1 MKKNERLMEAMSF
14 VDEKYVKE
22 AEGEMKKNF
31 GKSTGFGFFKI
42 AGLVASLAI
51 FVGIGL
57 FLFLPTNG
65 GAMDVSAY
73 SGSAYYPLIEKLE
86 PYRHEKTKK
95 PYDNNFELLGMVFKQ
110 MLFSSLGGAMKE
122 DAMGTAPV
130 PEMGSDSLSGEYLE
144 VTDNQVSGVIEADI
158 IKATDKHIFKLTS
171 MGELKIYSMDAENS
185 ALVGR
190 LRIHPL
196 DDEKRFFQS
205 EDMKDMY
212 LSLDGTKIIIIR
224 EYTSYDEIKRV
235 GIISIDVSDPKN
247 PVKTGELSIDG
258 DYKTSRLVGDK
269 LLMVSEFYFNIKTVD
284 YSDPKTYIPTVTR
297 DGEKSLLVM
306 DEIFAPDQIDGTRYS
321 VVASVDI
328 NNFEISGVN
337 GLLNFTENVYVSEN
351 NVYVTR
357 TYNIKNVENEQKTT
371 ERMSD
376 IVALGYTESGLERK
390 VFTVPGSI
398 LNQYSMDEDKGYFRV
413 VTSTMKTI
421 EEGNFSVSSA
431 RISESASLY
440 VFSLSDGSLVASVEN
455 FAPNGDEV
463 VSARF
468 DGDSL
473 YVCTAIVVT
482 MTDPVYFFDLSDYS
496 NITYTDT
503 GIISGFS
510 TSLINLG
517 EGFLLGIG
525 REDWRYNKVE
535 VYEESAGQVTSVAVF
550 EFDGEYLRDYKS
562 YFVNREENLFG
573 FAVYGGSKN
582 TCHYLLLNF
591 DGYDLN
597 VVSSVMLSG
606 NGYYDEAVSCRAILR
621 ENYLYLITDYGMKVV
636 DISISGAGENQVIVT
651 LD

>member
-1 MKKNERLMEAMSF
+1 
-14 VDEKYVKE
+14 
-22 AEGEMKKNF
+22 
-31 GKSTGFGFFKI
+31 
-42 AGLVASLAI
+42 
-51 FVGIGL
+51 
-57 FLFLPTNG
+57 
-65 GAMDVSAY
+65 
-73 SGSAYYPLIEKLE
+73 
-86 PYRHEKTKK
+86 
-95 PYDNNFELLGMVFKQ
+95 
-110 MLFSSLGGAMKE
+110 
-122 DAMGTAPV
+122 
-130 PEMGSDSLSGEYLE
+130 
-144 VTDNQVSGVIEADI
+144 
-158 IKATDKHIFKLTS
+158 
-171 MGELKIYSMDAENS
+171 
-185 ALVGR
+185 
-190 LRIHPL
+190 
-196 DDEKRFFQS
+196 
-205 EDMKDMY
+205 
-212 LSLDGTKIIIIR
+212 
-224 EYTSYDEIKRV
+224 
-235 GIISIDVSDPKN
+235 
-247 PVKTGELSIDG
+247 
-258 DYKTSRLVGDK
+258 
-269 LLMVSEFYFNIKTVD
+269 
-284 YSDPKTYIPTVTR
+284 
-297 DGEKSLLVM
+297 
-306 DEIFAPDQIDGTRYS
+306 
-321 VVASVDI
+321 
-328 NNFEISGVN
+328 
-337 GLLNFTENVYVSEN
+337 
-351 NVYVTR
+351 
-357 TYNIKNVENEQKTT
+357 
-371 ERMSD
+371 
-376 IVALGYTESGLERK
+376 
-390 VFTVPGSI
+390 
-398 LNQYSMDEDKGYFRV
+398 MDEDKGYFRV

-421 EEGNFSVSSA
+421 EEGNSSVSSA

-468 DGDSL
+468 DGDGL

-550 EFDGEYLRDYKS
+550 EFDGEYLEDYKS